1 LLRVTNTGVTSVIN
15 PKGEMV
21 QSLPL
26 FTAGVLKADVPLL
39 DGETFYVRFGD
50 WFAWSA
56 TLISLAVL
64 LLSWKR
70 TT

>member
-1 LLRVTNTGVTSVIN
+1 VIN
-15 PKGEMV
+15 PKGEMT

-26 FTAGVLKADVPLL
+26 FTAAVLRADVALL
-39 DGETFYVRFGD
+39 DGETLYVRFGD

-64 LLSWKR
+64 LIYWKTR
-70 TT
+70 T